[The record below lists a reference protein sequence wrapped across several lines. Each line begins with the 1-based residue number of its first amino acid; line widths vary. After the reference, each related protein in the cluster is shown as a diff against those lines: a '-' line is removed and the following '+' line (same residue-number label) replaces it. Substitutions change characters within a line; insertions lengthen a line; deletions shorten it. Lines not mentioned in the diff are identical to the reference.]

1 MSQSYIPVAAV
12 VPAFA
17 GEELVQVPAEWNN
30 SIQEDMWGVFKQ
42 ANALTV
48 RRHVKPFRKW
58 CMGCP
63 PCASQ
68 ESSFSGVRRSD
79 SRSTI
84 HTIAFYEPLLY
95 NPLIPYCSNDWN
107 IDASLNITIKSLFFK
122 TKAKFSLFEH

>member
-17 GEELVQVPAEWNN
+17 GVELVQVPAEWNN
-30 SIQEDMWGVFKQ
+30 SIPEDIWGVFKQ

-48 RRHVKPFRKW
+48 RRHVRPFRKW

-68 ESSFSGVRRSD
+68 ESSFSVYAGLTAEAQSEILRIDEVR
-79 SRSTI
+79 
-84 HTIAFYEPLLY
+84 Y
-95 NPLIPYCSNDWN
+95 NPLTYF
-107 IDASLNITIKSLFFK
+107 L
-122 TKAKFSLFEH
+122 